1 MTADITASPS
11 GAAPRAFVLLKS
23 RRRLDLLNPDPH
35 AWTDDDL
42 AAGLSRTMR
51 WGGASRWEY
60 PLSVAQHRLTVLT
73 IREADGA
80 LTPGEALRELLHDAT
95 EFMLG
100 WDCITPLKEQLG
112 EPFRALEARLQSAI
126 DTRYRLPE
134 WTPEAYAIHK
144 RADRLAAASEAF
156 HVAGWSRVDIRKTL
170 RIAEVPLLD
179 DPLSPCGFAPWEPWP
194 PRDARGC
201 SSNGSMRSNASI
213 NPHCESLSQPLSLS
227 HSRWSRTSCRILMMT
242 PHSTLTQTET
252 PQLTTNGRRSPAN
265 RLGRRLSIRNAI
277 SPMVALLSTRSHR
290 ANQNPDQGCFS
301 PWIDP
306 RVGGGWHRQNV
317 DPDRSWYIAHFGRP
331 DATYGSLGA
340 AIGLMTWMWI
350 SMIAILLG
358 AKLNAEIQRMANSA
372 SSTA

>member
-1 MTADITASPS
+1 MTADTMAFPS
-11 GAAPRAFVLLKS
+11 GAEPRAFVLLKS

-51 WGGASRWEY
+51 WGGASRWEH
-60 PLSVAQHRLTVLT
+60 PLSVAQHSLTVLT
-73 IREADGA
+73 IREAGGA

-100 WDCITPLKEQLG
+100 WDCITPLKAQLG

-144 RADRLAAASEAF
+144 RADRLAAASEAL
-156 HVAGWSRVDIRKTL
+156 HVVGWSRVDMRKTL

-194 PRDARGC
+194 PRVAQGC
-201 SSNGSMRSNASI
+201 SSNGSMCSNA
-213 NPHCESLSQPLSLS
+213 PAMDPLPRPLSLS
-227 HSRWSRTSCRILMMT
+227 NSPWSRTSCRSLTMI

-265 RLGRRLSIRNAI
+265 RLGRRLIIRTAI
-277 SPMVALLSTRSHR
+277 SLMVAPLSTRSPR
-290 ANQNPDQGCFS
+290 A
-301 PWIDP
+301 
-306 RVGGGWHRQNV
+306 
-317 DPDRSWYIAHFGRP
+317 
-331 DATYGSLGA
+331 
-340 AIGLMTWMWI
+340 
-350 SMIAILLG
+350 
-358 AKLNAEIQRMANSA
+358 
-372 SSTA
+372 